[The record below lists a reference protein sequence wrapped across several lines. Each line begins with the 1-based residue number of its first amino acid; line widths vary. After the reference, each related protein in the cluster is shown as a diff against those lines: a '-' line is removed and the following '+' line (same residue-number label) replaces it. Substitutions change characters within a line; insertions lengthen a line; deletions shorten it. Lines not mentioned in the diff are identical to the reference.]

1 MSPTQGRPHSDNP
14 KSERLYIRVTPA
26 EKAEIQAA
34 AKKSGFTLL
43 ELIRKGIEAVNK
55 NKKECWLHP
64 EQVTPTLT
72 QNKWKKQE
80 RMLLI

>member
-55 NKKECWLHP
+55 KYKRVLA
-64 EQVTPTLT
+64 TP
-72 QNKWKKQE
+72 
-80 RMLLI
+80 